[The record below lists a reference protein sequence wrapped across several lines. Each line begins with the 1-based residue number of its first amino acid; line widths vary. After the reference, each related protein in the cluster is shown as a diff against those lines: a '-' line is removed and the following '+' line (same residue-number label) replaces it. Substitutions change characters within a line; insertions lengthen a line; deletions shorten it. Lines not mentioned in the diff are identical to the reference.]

1 MNIET
6 EIRQLDNLIKEMSGL
21 VEKNLNYALDVYQ
34 NYDSLKEYQLINDDL
49 VNAYERWIET
59 DCLTLMTKE
68 RLYAEDLR
76 KVTGIMSL
84 VQDIERL
91 GDHAKDILEFALR
104 LGVKENGNE
113 HIISLINYVST
124 MVHDAIYSFINKDI
138 MLARN
143 VINRDD
149 YVDLEYDKLLKELI
163 EKETDNNKSNKSYTV
178 FTALIVKYLE
188 RIADHST
195 NICEWVVYIISG
207 YYKDRQII

>member
-34 NYDSLKEYQLINDDL
+34 NYDNLKEYELINDDL

-104 LGVKENGNE
+104 LGIKESGNE
-113 HIISLINYVST
+113 HIISLIDYVST

-149 YVDLEYDKLLKELI
+149 HVDLEYDKLLTELI

>member
-21 VEKNLNYALDVYQ
+21 VEKNLNYALDVYR
-34 NYDSLKEYQLINDDL
+34 NYDSLKQYELINDDL

-59 DCLTLMTKE
+59 DCLTLLTKE

-76 KVTGIMSL
+76 KVTGILSL

-104 LGVKENGNE
+104 LGIKEDGNE
-113 HIISLINYVST
+113 HILSLIDYVNK
-124 MVHDAIYSFINKDI
+124 MVHDSIYSFINKDI
-138 MLARN
+138 LLARD

-149 YVDLEYDKLLKELI
+149 HVDLEYDKLLQELI
-163 EKETDNNKSNKSYTV
+163 TNESSNNKTNKNYTV

-195 NICEWVVYIISG
+195 NICEWVVYIVSG

>member
-21 VEKNLNYALDVYQ
+21 VEKNLNYALDVYR
-34 NYDSLKEYQLINDDL
+34 NYDSLKQYELINDDL

-59 DCLTLMTKE
+59 DCLTLLTKE

-76 KVTGIMSL
+76 KVTGILSL

-104 LGVKENGNE
+104 LGIKEDGNE
-113 HIISLINYVST
+113 HILSLIDYVNK
-124 MVHDAIYSFINKDI
+124 MVHDSIYSFINKDI
-138 MLARN
+138 LLARD
-143 VINRDD
+143 VINKDD
-149 YVDLEYDKLLKELI
+149 HVDLEYDKLLQELI
-163 EKETDNNKSNKSYTV
+163 TNESNNNKTNKNYTV

-195 NICEWVVYIISG
+195 NICEWVVYIVSG

>member
-21 VEKNLNYALDVYQ
+21 VEKNLNYALDVYR
-34 NYDSLKEYQLINDDL
+34 NYDSLKQYELINDDL

-59 DCLTLMTKE
+59 DCLTLLTKE

-76 KVTGIMSL
+76 KVTGILSL

-104 LGVKENGNE
+104 LGIKEDGNE
-113 HIISLINYVST
+113 HILSLIDYVNK
-124 MVHDAIYSFINKDI
+124 MVHDSIYSFINKDI
-138 MLARN
+138 LLARD

-149 YVDLEYDKLLKELI
+149 HVDLEYDKLLQELI
-163 EKETDNNKSNKSYTV
+163 TNESNNNKTNKNYTV

-195 NICEWVVYIISG
+195 NICEWVVYIVSG

>member
-6 EIRQLDNLIKEMSGL
+6 EIKQLDNLIKEMSGL
-21 VEKNLNYALDVYQ
+21 VERNLNYALDVYR
-34 NYDSLKEYQLINDDL
+34 NYDSLKQYELINDDL

-59 DCLTLMTKE
+59 DCLTLLTKE

-76 KVTGIMSL
+76 KVTGILSL

-104 LGVKENGNE
+104 LGIKEDENE
-113 HIISLINYVST
+113 HILSLIDYVNK

-138 MLARN
+138 LLARD

-149 YVDLEYDKLLKELI
+149 HVDLEYDKLLQELI
-163 EKETDNNKSNKSYTV
+163 TNESTNNKTNKNYTV

-195 NICEWVVYIISG
+195 NICEWVVYIVSG

>member
-21 VEKNLNYALDVYQ
+21 VERNLNYALDVYR
-34 NYDSLKEYQLINDDL
+34 NYDSLKQYELINDDL

-59 DCLTLMTKE
+59 DCLTLLTKE

-76 KVTGIMSL
+76 KVTGILSL

-104 LGVKENGNE
+104 LGIKEDENE
-113 HIISLINYVST
+113 HILSLIDYVNK

-138 MLARN
+138 LLARD

-149 YVDLEYDKLLKELI
+149 HVDLEYDKLLQELI
-163 EKETDNNKSNKSYTV
+163 TNESTNNKTNKNYTV

-195 NICEWVVYIISG
+195 NICEWVVYIVSG

>member
-21 VEKNLNYALDVYQ
+21 VERNLNYALDVYR
-34 NYDSLKEYQLINDDL
+34 NYDSLKQYELINDDL

-59 DCLTLMTKE
+59 DCLTLLTKE

-76 KVTGIMSL
+76 KVTGILSL

-104 LGVKENGNE
+104 LGIKEDENE
-113 HIISLINYVST
+113 HILSLIDYVNK
-124 MVHDAIYSFINKDI
+124 MVHDAIHSFINKDI
-138 MLARN
+138 LLARD

-149 YVDLEYDKLLKELI
+149 HVDLEYDKLLQELI
-163 EKETDNNKSNKSYTV
+163 TNESTNNKTNKNYTV

-195 NICEWVVYIISG
+195 NICEWVVYIVSG

>member
-21 VEKNLNYALDVYQ
+21 VEKNLNYALDVYR
-34 NYDSLKEYQLINDDL
+34 NYDSLKQYELINDDL

-59 DCLTLMTKE
+59 DCLTLLTKE

-76 KVTGIMSL
+76 KVTGILSL

-104 LGVKENGNE
+104 LGIKEDGNE
-113 HIISLINYVST
+113 HILSLIDYVNE
-124 MVHDAIYSFINKDI
+124 MVHDSIYSFINKDI
-138 MLARN
+138 LLARD

-149 YVDLEYDKLLKELI
+149 HVDLEYDKLLQELI
-163 EKETDNNKSNKSYTV
+163 TNESSNNKTNKNYTV

-195 NICEWVVYIISG
+195 NICEWVVYIVSG

>member
-1 MNIET
+1 MNIEI

-21 VEKNLNYALDVYQ
+21 VEKNLNYALDVYR
-34 NYDSLKEYQLINDDL
+34 NYDSLKQYELINDDL

-59 DCLTLMTKE
+59 DCLTLLTKE

-76 KVTGIMSL
+76 KVTGILSL

-104 LGVKENGNE
+104 LGIKEDGNE
-113 HIISLINYVST
+113 HILSLIDYVNK
-124 MVHDAIYSFINKDI
+124 MVHDSIYSFINKDI
-138 MLARN
+138 LLARD

-149 YVDLEYDKLLKELI
+149 HVDLEYDKLLQELI
-163 EKETDNNKSNKSYTV
+163 TNESNNNKTNKNYTV

-195 NICEWVVYIISG
+195 NICEWVVYIVSG

>member
-21 VEKNLNYALDVYQ
+21 VERNLNYALDVYR
-34 NYDSLKEYQLINDDL
+34 NYDSLKQYELINDDL

-59 DCLTLMTKE
+59 DCLTLLTKE

-76 KVTGIMSL
+76 KVTGILSL

-104 LGVKENGNE
+104 LGIKEDENE
-113 HIISLINYVST
+113 HILSLIDYVNN

-138 MLARN
+138 LLARD

-149 YVDLEYDKLLKELI
+149 HVDLEYDKLLQELI
-163 EKETDNNKSNKSYTV
+163 TNESANNKTNKNYTV

-195 NICEWVVYIISG
+195 NICEWVVYIVSG

>member
-21 VEKNLNYALDVYQ
+21 VERNLNYAIDVYK
-34 NYDSLKEYQLINDDL
+34 NYDSLKDYELINDDL

-59 DCLTLMTKE
+59 DCLCLMTKE

-104 LGVKENGNE
+104 LGIKESKNE
-113 HIISLINYVST
+113 HILSLIDYVT
-124 MVHDAIYSFINKDI
+124 KMVHDAIYSFINKDI
-138 MLARN
+138 LLARD

-149 YVDLEYDKLLKELI
+149 HVDLEYDKLLGELI
-163 EKETDNNKSNKSYTV
+163 SKESDNNKENKNYTV
-178 FTALIVKYLE
+178 YTALIVKYLE

-195 NICEWVVYIISG
+195 NICEWVVYIVSG